1 MTVGLLLLEALVA
14 IEIMV
19 VAVILPAVEVDLHG
33 LQLYGW
39 NFTALTLAS
48 IGAVPIAGRLTDRF
62 GPRPIFGAS
71 IGFYVVGLIMAATA
85 PTMLM
90 LVIARFVQ
98 GIGGGGLYVVSL
110 STVAK
115 TYPADIRPRV
125 MALLATMW
133 IVPGLRGRKIGA
145 LM

>member
-1 MTVGLLLLEALVA
+1 
-14 IEIMV
+14 MV
-19 VAVILPAVEVDLHG
+19 VAAILPAVEVDLHG

-48 IGAVPIAGRLTDRF
+48 IGAVPMAGKLTDRM

-85 PTMLM
+85 PTMM
-90 LVIARFVQ
+90 VLVLARFVQ

-115 TYPADIRPRV
+115 TYPSDIRPRV
-125 MALLATMW
+125 MALLASVW
-133 IVPGLRGRKIGA
+133 ILPGLLGPPVGA
-145 LM
+145 IVAETVGWRYAFLAP